1 MRAVTG
7 QDQTGELSWPLVD
20 RRHTQA
26 QPPTG
31 VERRHLADGD
41 DLDRLSTANQ
51 ILLSLQKIAITLP
64 SSFDLEKVLDQAV
77 AQVQDLIDAD
87 IVTVLL
93 AKPGTASFLIVR
105 GRGSAQKTLVNTDSL
120 PRHIS
125 QAIEFN
131 HSVSTDLSR
140 AVRGFADEASVGAYC
155 ALRSRGFIVGIIAAE
170 WREDRDVSQQT
181 QILTGIADALGVA
194 VDNAR
199 LFRDIRQQSAS
210 EERMRIARDLHDRTG
225 STLAFVGL
233 ELDRLI
239 RNEDETDKKLELSE
253 IREQVTNT
261 INEVREMLYDL
272 RTGQDGDN
280 SLTQTVFEFAERV
293 SSRAHIQVACDFSIP
308 IIGSAFL
315 TNEIWEMMKEAI
327 LNAERH
333 SKGSKL
339 FIKSFI
345 ENDEWNISI
354 ADNGVGINSE
364 NKRQDSYGLAGMFER
379 AENIGAE
386 ISIISP
392 LTEENIGTEIL
403 LSVPLHNI
411 VASRLEESQ

>member
-1 MRAVTG
+1 
-7 QDQTGELSWPLVD
+7 LS
-20 RRHTQA
+20 HT
-26 QPPTG
+26 
-31 VERRHLADGD
+31 
-41 DLDRLSTANQ
+41 
-51 ILLSLQKIAITLP
+51 
-64 SSFDLEKVLDQAV
+64 
-77 AQVQDLIDAD
+77 
-87 IVTVLL
+87 
-93 AKPGTASFLIVR
+93 
-105 GRGSAQKTLVNTDSL
+105 
-120 PRHIS
+120 
-125 QAIEFN
+125 
-131 HSVSTDLSR
+131 
-140 AVRGFADEASVGAYC
+140 VRGFADEASVGAYC
-155 ALRSRGFIVGIIAAE
+155 ALRSRGLIVGIIAAE
-170 WREDRDVSQQT
+170 WREKRDVSQQT

-239 RNEDETDKKLELSE
+239 RNEDETDKQLELSE
-253 IREQVTNT
+253 IREHITNT

-272 RTGQDGDN
+272 RTGQDGEN

-293 SSRAHIQVACDFSIP
+293 SSRAHIQVTCDFSVP
-308 IIGSAFL
+308 IIGSSFL

-339 FIKSFI
+339 LIQSFI
-345 ENDEWNISI
+345 ENDDWNISI
-354 ADNGVGINSE
+354 GDNGVGINSE

-403 LSVPLHNI
+403 LSVPLHII

>member
-1 MRAVTG
+1 M
-7 QDQTGELSWPLVD
+7 
-20 RRHTQA
+20 
-26 QPPTG
+26 
-31 VERRHLADGD
+31 
-41 DLDRLSTANQ
+41 
-51 ILLSLQKIAITLP
+51 
-64 SSFDLEKVLDQAV
+64 
-77 AQVQDLIDAD
+77 
-87 IVTVLL
+87 
-93 AKPGTASFLIVR
+93 R
-105 GRGSAQKTLVNTDSL
+105 GRGSAQKTLVNTDSF

-131 HSVSTDLSR
+131 HSVSTELSR
-140 AVRGFADEASVGAYC
+140 AVRGFADDASIGAYC

-170 WREDRDVSQQT
+170 WRENRDVSQQT

-239 RNEDETDKKLELSE
+239 RNEDETDKQLELSE

-272 RTGQDGDN
+272 RTGQDGKN

-293 SSRAHIQVACDFSIP
+293 RTRAHIQVACEFTVP
-308 IIGSAFL
+308 IIGSTFV

-345 ENDEWNISI
+345 ENDDWKISI
-354 ADNGVGINSE
+354 IDNGVGIISE
-364 NKRQDSYGLAGMFER
+364 NKRQDSYGLAGMYER

-403 LSVPLHNI
+403 LSVPLQII
-411 VASRLEESQ
+411 VASRIEESQ